1 MRPLSWIVIAGVLTM
16 ALLGARAVSARR
28 VSVAAPVDVRRD
40 EPAAPARPL
49 APPRFSRA
57 AAPAP
62 PPPRP
67 DRLVHLRGR
76 VIVPA
81 GTDLD
86 DQGLSVTADDG
97 ENEYPAAV
105 SKDGRFELHLPPRT
119 YTLTA
124 SMGEL
129 VGMKEGVSPPA
140 GSEELTIP
148 LETAVAIEGS
158 IVPGRLGRRPS
169 VEVTRAGNE
178 ISSGRVDASEGRF
191 AVKGLVRGARYDVEI
206 TDRGRSSLLRDVVAP
221 ATVQIP
227 LPALVTVRG
236 QIGFEP
242 GTRCP
247 FKSVSLTADEGND
260 HPQERVDG
268 NCHFRIEDVERG
280 AVQLR
285 ATGPGWHAEG
295 AMVIPAEGEP
305 EPVCLNPPCRDLPP
319 VEPASLQ
326 VTLVGTPGDTTVVAQ
341 VRQEDGGDSCND
353 RGSCLIRD
361 LIPGARSTLSVW
373 GSGHGCE
380 EVVREI
386 TLVSGPNVVSVPCLR
401 TRVVEGFARGGD
413 RQPATV
419 SCRNGE
425 EVDLRDSALFQIRC
439 PAEATELR
447 YRSGNRPWHTA
458 ALPAGLERAFV
469 ELTL

>member
-1 MRPLSWIVIAGVLTM
+1 VRPLSWIVIAGVLTM

-28 VSVAAPVDVRRD
+28 GSVAASAEVHTE
-40 EPAAPARPL
+40 EPAAPVPPP
-49 APPRFSRA
+49 APPRFSHA

-62 PPPRP
+62 RPPRP

-76 VIVPA
+76 VVVPA

-86 DQGLSVTADDG
+86 DQDLAVTADDG

-124 SMGEL
+124 SMGDL

-140 GSEELTIP
+140 GGEDLTIP
-148 LETAVAIEGS
+148 LEAAVAIEGS
-158 IVPGRLGRRPS
+158 IGPGRWGRRPS

-191 AVKGLVRGARYDVEI
+191 VVSGLVRGARYDVEI
-206 TDRGRSSLLRDVVAP
+206 TDRGRKALLRDVVAP

-268 NCHFRIEDVERG
+268 NCHFKIEDVERG
-280 AVQLR
+280 KVQLR

-295 AMVIPAEGEP
+295 AMVIPAEGDP
-305 EPVCLNPPCRDLPP
+305 DTVCLNPPCGDLPP
-319 VEPASLQ
+319 VEPASLR
-326 VTLVGTPGDTTVVAQ
+326 VILTGAPGDTSMVAQ
-341 VRQEDGGDSCND
+341 VRQEDGGDSCNE

-361 LIPGARSTLSVW
+361 LTPGAKSTLSVW
-373 GSGHGCE
+373 GSGHACD
-380 EVVREI
+380 EVIREI

-401 TRVVEGFARGGD
+401 TRVVEGVARGGD
-413 RQPATV
+413 RQPAVV
-419 SCRNGE
+419 SCKSGE
-425 EVDLRDSALFQIRC
+425 EVALRDSVLFQIRC